1 MMSSTEFWTIQ
12 EIGKKNE
19 HDSNNIDNTNS
30 AISSEDSS
38 TRLNTA
44 KTDKD
49 KKNLLNSSENDCYGQ
64 LFSTTLMCMKSA
76 LSLISIQDSSKHLE
90 ETLKYFKSTFNVD
103 QIKTIHCTQEFL
115 LNLDQLASVSSSSA
129 QTKSSNNNDWTTDDL
144 SICFTSHINYKQRY
158 EIFIQLKT
166 DLKKYV
172 NTNENDIQ
180 AALLDLLVQL
190 LLIRVDYSLLD
201 GDEHFL
207 AQIISQLEI
216 IEQTIAVSGHEPE
229 THALSALKTIVYNL
243 FLVRHKTEH
252 KELEA
257 QRIFIVQTLIKL
269 VRYNKVM

>member
-1 MMSSTEFWTIQ
+1 
-12 EIGKKNE
+12 
-19 HDSNNIDNTNS
+19 
-30 AISSEDSS
+30 
-38 TRLNTA
+38 
-44 KTDKD
+44 
-49 KKNLLNSSENDCYGQ
+49 
-64 LFSTTLMCMKSA
+64 MCMKSA

-129 QTKSSNNNDWTTDDL
+129 QTKSSNVSWQVPLNNSLTKIHRITIGQPMIYL
-144 SICFTSHINYKQRY
+144 FVSL
-158 EIFIQLKT
+158 FIQLKT

>member
-129 QTKSSNNNDWTTDDL
+129 QTKSSNVSWQVPLNNSLTKIHRITIGQPMIYL
-144 SICFTSHINYKQRY
+144 FISL
-158 EIFIQLKT
+158 FIQLKT

-172 NTNENDIQ
+172 NTNENDFQ
-180 AALLDLLVQL
+180 GALLDLLVQL
-190 LLIRVDYSLLD
+190 LLIRLDYSLLD

-207 AQIISQLEI
+207 AQII
-216 IEQTIAVSGHEPE
+216 
-229 THALSALKTIVYNL
+229 N
-243 FLVRHKTEH
+243 
-252 KELEA
+252 
-257 QRIFIVQTLIKL
+257 
-269 VRYNKVM
+269 

>member
-1 MMSSTEFWTIQ
+1 MSE
-12 EIGKKNE
+12 
-19 HDSNNIDNTNS
+19 
-30 AISSEDSS
+30 
-38 TRLNTA
+38 
-44 KTDKD
+44 
-49 KKNLLNSSENDCYGQ
+49 
-64 LFSTTLMCMKSA
+64 A
-76 LSLISIQDSSKHLE
+76 L
-90 ETLKYFKSTFNVD
+90 
-103 QIKTIHCTQEFL
+103 
-115 LNLDQLASVSSSSA
+115 
-129 QTKSSNNNDWTTDDL
+129 TKAYLYANFQFENNDWTTDDL

>member
-1 MMSSTEFWTIQ
+1 
-12 EIGKKNE
+12 
-19 HDSNNIDNTNS
+19 
-30 AISSEDSS
+30 
-38 TRLNTA
+38 
-44 KTDKD
+44 
-49 KKNLLNSSENDCYGQ
+49 
-64 LFSTTLMCMKSA
+64 MCMKSA

-129 QTKSSNNNDWTTDDL
+129 QTKSSNVSWQVPLNNSLTKIHRITIGQPMIYL
-144 SICFTSHINYKQRY
+144 FISL
-158 EIFIQLKT
+158 FIQLKT

-172 NTNENDIQ
+172 NTNENDFQ
-180 AALLDLLVQL
+180 GALLDLLVQL
-190 LLIRVDYSLLD
+190 LLIRLDYSLLD
-201 GDEHFL
+201 
-207 AQIISQLEI
+207 
-216 IEQTIAVSGHEPE
+216 VSGHEPE
-229 THALSALKTIVYNL
+229 THALSALKPIVYNL

>member
-1 MMSSTEFWTIQ
+1 
-12 EIGKKNE
+12 
-19 HDSNNIDNTNS
+19 
-30 AISSEDSS
+30 
-38 TRLNTA
+38 
-44 KTDKD
+44 
-49 KKNLLNSSENDCYGQ
+49 
-64 LFSTTLMCMKSA
+64 MCMKSA
-76 LSLISIQDSSKHLE
+76 LSLISIQDLSKHLE

-129 QTKSSNNNDWTTDDL
+129 QTKSSNVSWQVPLNNSLTKIHRITIGQPMIYL
-144 SICFTSHINYKQRY
+144 FVSL
-158 EIFIQLKT
+158 FIQLKT